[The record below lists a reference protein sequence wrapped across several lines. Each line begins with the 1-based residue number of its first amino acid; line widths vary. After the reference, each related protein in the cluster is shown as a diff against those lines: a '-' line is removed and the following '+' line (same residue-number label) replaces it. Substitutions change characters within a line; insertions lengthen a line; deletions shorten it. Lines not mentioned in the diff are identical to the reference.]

1 MSRFI
6 VRFMKDVLG
15 ENGRQQEI
23 CQGTFE
29 VDARN
34 QTEARKVAE
43 LKFCQSH
50 GVLKW
55 SDHSDR
61 VDVKEGDFPS

>member
-1 MSRFI
+1 MPRFI
-6 VRFMKDVLG
+6 VQFMKDVLG
-15 ENGRQQEI
+15 ENGRQLEI

-34 QTEARKVAE
+34 KAEASKVAE

-55 SDHSDR
+55 LDHADR